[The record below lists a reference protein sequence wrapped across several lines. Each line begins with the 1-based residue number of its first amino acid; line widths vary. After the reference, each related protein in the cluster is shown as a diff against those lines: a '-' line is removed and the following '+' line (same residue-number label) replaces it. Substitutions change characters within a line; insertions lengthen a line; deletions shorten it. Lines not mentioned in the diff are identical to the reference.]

1 MKDPLGDRM
10 KRHESQ
16 TMYRVPKRSYFIIR
30 LDGCNMSKWTKK
42 LDKPFDEGFAEDM
55 QATAAHLCA
64 NLQGAVFAY
73 YQSDEISILFTD
85 FETNEKQQLYDGK
98 IQKITSISASMATA
112 NFNKLRLKR
121 RISNLV
127 EVESFKL
134 LDPLEPNDWLKEV
147 DEFIPGMFDSRVIV
161 ITDPDEVINYFWWR
175 QKDASKNSISMA
187 CYANFSHKQTN
198 GKNSSEKQDMLME
211 KGINWNDYAVVFKRG
226 VIIKKEQYMKGEAVR
241 NRWAS
246 VDPPIFSQD
255 WGWLADLV
263 PFYRST
269 FFKL

>member
-1 MKDPLGDRM
+1 MKDPMGDRF
-10 KRHESQ
+10 KRYESQ
-16 TMYRVPKRSYFIIR
+16 TSYRVPSRSYFIVR
-30 LDGCNMSKWTKK
+30 LDGKGFSKWTKK

-55 QATAAHLCA
+55 QATAAYLCA

-112 NFNKLRLKR
+112 HFNKLRTIREMQEDLYDFE
-121 RISNLV
+121 ID
-127 EVESFKL
+127 FK
-134 LDPLEPNDWLKEV
+134 PA
-147 DEFIPGMFDSRVIV
+147 MFDSRVIV
-161 ITDPDEVINYFWWR
+161 VPDPDEVINYFWWR
-175 QKDASKNSISMA
+175 QKDASKNSVSMA
-187 CYANFSHKQTN
+187 CYANFSDKQTT

-241 NRWAS
+241 NRWAY
-246 VDPPIFSQD
+246 VDPPIFSKD

-263 PFYRST
+263 PVYRSN
-269 FFKL
+269 FFKLETY